1 VTGNSMIATIL
12 QREPQNLRE
21 SIAVWRQLS
30 DIVAQ
35 RGMQLNQAEIYQSLH
50 ALARLRLQV
59 PENIR
64 RDTALSVA
72 SHGRFAPLVAFY
84 ANDVIS
90 VAAAMLRRVQL
101 PAEDWLALL
110 PSTNDVA
117 RSILAGRS
125 DLPEIVRRGLESL
138 GAGVV
143 ALPSGARLPAA
154 PVAYFADELQSMG
167 GYAETPAETDN
178 AITPAAADMQDTPQA
193 DWTKVE
199 AFEAAPTVSIL
210 DAMLD
215 DANPKLSE
223 QSDKP
228 SVTTP
233 TSQISE
239 LVRRIDRFRSSRTKA
254 PVIAQEQRDEIA
266 SIEASIRA
274 QLGARAPEVSPQVSS
289 APVIEAP
296 DKVQTFRAMAEPS
309 SSPSPLGP
317 ADAAPPREAT
327 PPVELPD
334 AGCAIPTDAP
344 TSFRFE
350 TDADGIVDWAEGIAL
365 PLVIGLSISMAEP
378 DCPIGVDDIAVDAF
392 RQRSEILHA
401 RMTLGGQSSSAGEW
415 RFCAEPMFDKAHGHF
430 LGYHGAARRPMG
442 HESDDS
448 APPSVDADDNIRQLI
463 HELRS
468 PLNAIS
474 GFAQIISGEMFGP
487 VSGQFRDL
495 ANTIID
501 DAASVQAIIEDL
513 DSATGDGVRARSAVD
528 PADVSD
534 ISDVIDYV
542 VNDLK
547 MLLSEQCVGLS
558 ITREGGPFLARGDD
572 ANARRMI
579 GRLLTALI
587 DVSEPDSL
595 IVGQLTADLTQD
607 DRVQL
612 RFVRP
617 SAIRFADADE
627 LLDPDYSPDGDA
639 PGADILSLGFSLRL
653 VGSLASA
660 SGGRLEIA
668 PNAIIL
674 HLPLATSDY

>member
-1 VTGNSMIATIL
+1 MIATIL

-35 RGMQLNQAEIYQSLH
+35 RGMQLNQAEIYQTLH

-138 GAGVV
+138 GAGAV
-143 ALPSGARLPAA
+143 ALPSGAPLAAAAA
-154 PVAYFADELQSMG
+154 PVAYFADEMQSMS
-167 GYAETPAETDN
+167 GYAEIPAEMENSDTPAS
-178 AITPAAADMQDTPQA
+178 ADMPDTPQA

-215 DANPKLSE
+215 DAGPKLDE
-223 QSDKP
+223 RSDKP

-274 QLGARAPEVSPQVSS
+274 QLSARAPEVSPDVSS
-289 APVIEAP
+289 APIIASP
-296 DKVQTFRAMAEPS
+296 DIAQTFRAMAKPS
-309 SSPSPLGP
+309 LPPSPLGP
-317 ADAAPPREAT
+317 ADAAPPIEANQ
-327 PPVELPD
+327 PIELTD
-334 AGCAIPTDAP
+334 VGGAILTDAP

-365 PLVIGLSISMAEP
+365 PLIIGLSIGMVEP
-378 DCPIGVDDIAVDAF
+378 DCPIGVDDISVGAF

-442 HESDDS
+442 HETLDE

-487 VSGQFRDL
+487 VSGKFRDL
-495 ANTIID
+495 ADTIID

-513 DSATGDGVRARSAVD
+513 DSATGEGVRARSAVD
-528 PADVSD
+528 PAEVTD

-558 ITREGGPFLARGDD
+558 ITREGGPFLARGDV